1 MSSTSILMVKR
12 MEQRNRR
19 MESIRDIED
28 DAGPVLSTLDLLEL
42 LLMVPS
48 TVFGLLI
55 SPRSFVVTKLRYTI
69 TFSCGGVEIERE
81 DKNYYPL
88 KEM

>member
-1 MSSTSILMVKR
+1 MVRRKER
-12 MEQRNRR
+12 RNRG

-28 DAGPVLSTLDLLEL
+28 DAGPVFKRSDLLEL

-55 SPRSFVVTKLRYTI
+55 SPRSFEVTN
-69 TFSCGGVEIERE
+69 FHVEVQ
-81 DKNYYPL
+81 K
-88 KEM
+88 